1 MINLARGCVRLVCS
15 FPIRLLTRSKSGAP
29 CTVIAAQV
37 YLLGDVRNI
46 LHELKTAAHWNG
58 CVVAVASCTDEPEWA
73 RECMRKFE
81 VGPAG
86 SGVCIADCMDVQE
99 ITKGNKQGHLR
110 RISETTGIALED
122 MLFFD
127 NERGNCLDVADLGV
141 TVAWVPD
148 GVTAGAWEQ
157 SLERF
162 PEPGSIFDFRM
173 GNW

>member
-1 MINLARGCVRLVCS
+1 MYMLWGG
-15 FPIRLLTRSKSGAP
+15 GAP
-29 CTVIAAQV
+29 FSPREDGDLDDQYGKKV

-46 LHELKTAAHWNG
+46 LHELKTSPDWQDT
-58 CVVAVASCTDEPEWA
+58 VVAVASCTDEPDWA
-73 RECMRKFE
+73 AECMRLFE
-81 VGPAG
+81 VGPKG
-86 SGVCIADCMDVQE
+86 SGISIADTMQVLE

-110 RISETTGIALED
+110 RISENTGIALED
-122 MLFFD
+122 MIFFD
-127 NERGNCLDVADLGV
+127 NERGNCLDVAKLGV

-162 PEPGSIFDFRM
+162 PEPGAILDFRK